1 MSSGCEV
8 SRGLLG
14 EFVDILAISCDSFKE
29 DTNIKIGRGGGNHIQ
44 QLLGLRASERIA
56 QHSELQLERSWK
68 VASNLEFG
76 SLAFRFQNLP
86 FLSPNLKASLDLRP
100 AFPNY
105 ILPARSC
112 HVVTTKH
119 SAGHQVGVDS
129 RLVRSSGHQV

>member
-68 VASNLEFG
+68 VASNLQFG
-76 SLAFRFQNLP
+76 SLALRFQNLP
-86 FLSPNLKASLDLRP
+86 FLSPNLKAS
-100 AFPNY
+100 
-105 ILPARSC
+105 
-112 HVVTTKH
+112 
-119 SAGHQVGVDS
+119 
-129 RLVRSSGHQV
+129 